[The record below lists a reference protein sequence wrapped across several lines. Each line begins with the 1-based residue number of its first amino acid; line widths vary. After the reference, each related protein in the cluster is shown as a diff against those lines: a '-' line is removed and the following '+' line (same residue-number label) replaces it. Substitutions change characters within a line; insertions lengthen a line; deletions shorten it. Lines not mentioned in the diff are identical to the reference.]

1 MISMDRILKMIDLN
15 PGDFEN
21 VHGFL
26 NMVELSIFEKLAK
39 KDMKEGGMFTL
50 GADHKRELAKFYNSE
65 TEKVAGFLG
74 AQES

>member
-1 MISMDRILKMIDLN
+1 MMNMDRILKMIDLN
-15 PGDFEN
+15 PRDFEN

-50 GADHKRELAKFYNSE
+50 GADHKRELAKFYNNES
-65 TEKVAGFLG
+65 EKVAASLG
-74 AQES
+74 AKS